1 MEEKKKEIEKIYRLT
16 VWSHYEEDSG
26 EPYFVDF
33 DSEIDAYNAKFSYES
48 ELTLYGQHAYSVCG
62 PDVITLSDKFILIKT
77 DNSITTVDIEDDKL
91 LDKCHELL
99 QCECIRVVSINLA
112 DVLIV
117 DDSGKLKDK
126 EVNAIASCF
135 YPGIDYSDPIVG
147 HVLLCRRNGPE
158 LEAIPGYALE
168 TYLSNLQKIKDV
180 ICVKEE
186 GESGNV

>member
-1 MEEKKKEIEKIYRLT
+1 MEEKKKEIKKIYRLT
-16 VWSHYEEDSG
+16 VWSHYEEDSD
-26 EPYFVDF
+26 EPYTVDF
-33 DSEIDAYNAKFSYES
+33 DSMPDALNAKEGYES
-48 ELTLYGQHAYSVCG
+48 ELTLSGQHAYSVCG
-62 PDVITLSDKFILIKT
+62 PGVITLSDKFILIKT

-91 LDKCHELL
+91 LDKCYEFLE
-99 QCECIRVVSINLA
+99 CEFIEVVSINRT

-135 YPGIDYSDPIVG
+135 YPGTVYGDPIVG
-147 HVLLCRRNGPE
+147 HALLCRRNGSE
-158 LEAIPGYALE
+158 LEAIPHFALE
-168 TYLSNLQKIKDV
+168 TYLSYLQQVKDV

>member
-1 MEEKKKEIEKIYRLT
+1 MEEKKKEIKKIYRLT
-16 VWSHYEEDSG
+16 VWSHYEDDDG
-26 EPYFVDF
+26 EPYYVDF
-33 DSEIDAYNAKFSYES
+33 DSMPDALNAKEGYES
-48 ELTLYGQHAYSVCG
+48 ELTLSGQQAYLVVG

-99 QCECIRVVSINLA
+99 ECECIEVVSINRT

-117 DDSGKLKDK
+117 DESGKLKDK

-135 YPGIDYSDPIVG
+135 YPGTDYGDPIVG
-147 HVLLCRRNGPE
+147 HALLCRRNESE
-158 LEAIPGYALE
+158 LEAIPGHALE
-168 TYLSNLQKIKDV
+168 TYLSYLQKIKDV